1 MIALLSN
8 LFIKN
13 RTEYKD
19 EKVRR
24 SYGVLCGILGIVLNV
39 CLCVVKFVA
48 GAISGSIAITADALN
63 NLSDAAS
70 SCVSLIGFKLG
81 GQKPD
86 SEHPFGH
93 GRLEYVSG
101 LVIAIMIILMAWE
114 LFRQSVERIMHPTD
128 IEMSITVIV
137 ILVISIVVKIYIAS
151 YNFRIGKLIDSA
163 AMKATGIDS
172 SSDVVVTLLVLICGM
187 ITKFTGIR
195 LDGYGGFIVAAFV
208 MWAGISAIKETLS
221 PLLGKSP
228 SPETVKEIE
237 QIVMCKEHTEQGI
250 LGMHDLIVHDYGPGR
265 VIISLDVEVSCN
277 GDIMELHNIID
288 DIENDIAERF
298 GCHVTIHMD
307 PVLVDDPETER
318 MKAVLESVLYSLNIE
333 YEEQFSALSNTKNT
347 ERPGTTPSE
356 LTYHD
361 FRLVRNSSGTK
372 LIFDLV
378 IPYDYKIKDDEV
390 TERVSSK
397 IRMINPG
404 YICVINAD
412 KA

>member
-1 MIALLSN
+1 MISLLSQ

-24 SYGVLCGILGIVLNV
+24 SYGVLCGILGIILNI
-39 CLCVVKFVA
+39 CLCAVKFIA
-48 GAISGSIAITADALN
+48 GALSGSIAITADALN

-70 SCVSLIGFKLG
+70 SCVSLLGFKLG
-81 GQKPD
+81 ATKAD

-114 LFRQSVERIMHPTD
+114 LFRQSFERILHPSET
-128 IEMSITVIV
+128 EFSPTVII
-137 ILVISIVVKIYIAS
+137 ILVISIAVKIYIAS

-172 SSDVVVTLLVLICGM
+172 SSDAVVTLLVLVSGI
-187 ITKFTGIR
+187 ITKVTGIR
-195 LDGYGGFIVAAFV
+195 LDGYGGFVVAAFV

-221 PLLGKSP
+221 PLLGQSP
-228 SPETVKEIE
+228 SPETIKEIE
-237 QIVMCKEHTEQGI
+237 DIVMCKEHTELGI

-277 GDIMELHNIID
+277 GDIMELHDIID
-288 DIENDIAERF
+288 DIENDISERF

-307 PVLVDDPETER
+307 PVLTDDPETER
-318 MKAVLESVLYSLNIE
+318 MKSIVESIISSMDE
-333 YEEQFSALSNTKNT
+333 
-347 ERPGTTPSE
+347 G
-356 LTYHD
+356 LTFHD
-361 FRLVRNSSGTK
+361 FRISKDNFSLK
-372 LIFDLV
+372 LFFDVV
-378 IPYDYKIKDDEV
+378 IPFDYHMKDDEV
-390 TERVSSK
+390 KEQI
-397 IRMINPG
+397 IRELKKINPG
-404 YICVINAD
+404 YECVIYID

>member
-1 MIALLSN
+1 MITLLSS

-13 RTEYKD
+13 RTEYKN
-19 EKVRR
+19 ERVRR
-24 SYGVLCGILGIVLNV
+24 SYGVLCGILGIVLNIL
-39 CLCVVKFVA
+39 LCTVKFFA
-48 GAISGSIAITADALN
+48 GALSGSIAITADAFN

-70 SCVSLIGFKLG
+70 SCVSLAGFKLAG
-81 GQKPD
+81 HKPD

-101 LVIAIMIILMAWE
+101 LIIAIMIILMAWE
-114 LFRQSVERIMHPTD
+114 LFRESFDRVLHPNE
-128 IEMSITVIV
+128 IEINSIV
-137 ILVISIVVKIYIAS
+137 IIILIISIITKIYIAT

-163 AMKATGIDS
+163 AMRATGIDS
-172 SSDVVVTLLVLICGM
+172 SSDVLVTALVLICG
-187 ITKFTGIR
+187 IVSKLTGLR
-195 LDGYGGFIVAAFV
+195 LDGYGGIIVALFV
-208 MWAGISAIKETLS
+208 MWAGINAIRETLS

-237 QIVMCKEHTEQGI
+237 EIVMCSEHTEQGI

-288 DIENDIAERF
+288 DIENDISERF

-318 MKAVLESVLYSLNIE
+318 MKAVLESIIHSANTDYSC
-333 YEEQFSALSNTKNT
+333 
-347 ERPGTTPSE
+347 E
-356 LTYHD
+356 LKFHD
-361 FRLVRNSSGTK
+361 FRLVHEGAETR
-372 LIFDLV
+372 LAFDLV
-378 IPYDYKIKDDEV
+378 IPYDLKTPDEEI
-390 TERVSSK
+390 TERITRD
-397 IRMINPG
+397 IRKVNPG
-404 YICVINAD
+404 YSCTIYTD